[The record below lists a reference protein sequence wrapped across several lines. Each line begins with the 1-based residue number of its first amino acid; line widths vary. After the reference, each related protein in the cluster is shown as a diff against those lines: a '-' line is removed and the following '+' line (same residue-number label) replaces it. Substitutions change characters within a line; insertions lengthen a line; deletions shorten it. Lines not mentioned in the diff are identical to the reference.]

1 MGKKGENEAFKNC
14 AACKKALMMQRRYY
28 RNNAYYCNNNC
39 FQNKLKADAAKAA
52 AEAGAAAG

>member
-1 MGKKGENEAFKNC
+1 MSKKGENEAFKNC

-39 FQNKLKADAAKAA
+39 FQNKLKEDAEKVAADAAEAA
-52 AEAGAAAG
+52 